1 MDPGEKQKSRRQLVI
16 PAALS
21 VLAVALAWLAGVA
34 LEPYEAISSD
44 LLMRLRCSI
53 GGESLRRS
61 RARSDIVLLAI
72 DAESQDRLG
81 RYGQGRWLSREPF
94 FEQLVFFASR
104 YKPTAVGFDII
115 FQNEEGWVG
124 ADGWVEPGSEPGDEE
139 TRAAIDRGMREGRPL
154 SLPVIRR
161 INRLLARQGNMY
173 LGHCLAEV
181 RDSFPVIAGYSARGG
196 WMNEQAAE
204 IPPWSDS
211 DVSGSSPDGNEE
223 KGERVPFLKDMA
235 IPAAGVRLPPGGFER
250 REYMWNA
257 NLPAR
262 DLLNYASLGFLDGP
276 PDADSVIRRLPMLA
290 GVAYSNRVTGTES
303 RFFVPSL
310 SLAMVMTHLGI
321 PFPIPSG
328 AVEVDFGREIRLKP
342 PRGGLYRIP
351 VDRYGRLNLNY
362 DVLFHDFRHHSI
374 ARFVGI
380 SDGADAAKIGEM
392 YRSHLD
398 GSMVFVGVTLTGV
411 DWGACPVDRKTPRVF
426 MHMVAANNILNQ
438 DFLSYASGPLKAGIL
453 TALAVLCAFLGSV
466 ITGIRVA
473 PAFAAV
479 GAVYAVVVWLCA
491 LTGVVLL
498 PIVVPSLYLVLV
510 ALSVL
515 AWRYLAGERERKRIR
530 GMFSTMVSQQVLRYL
545 EEHPDSFSL
554 RGHSAD
560 ATVLFTDLTGFT
572 EMSERLPPEKLVAIL
587 NSYFTPVTNAVVDAE
602 GYLDK
607 YTGDGIMAVWGAPYP
622 DQRHAA
628 KACSVAL
635 RQREIM
641 RAVNAELAAQTGT
654 TLRVRTGIN
663 SGPVVAGNM
672 GSGRRL
678 QYTVVG
684 DTVNL
689 AARFE
694 PFNKDFGTD
703 IVIGPGTR
711 AAAGDRFV
719 TRRLGRLVVFGKH
732 EVVESYELV
741 GETGAVDDAR
751 LKVIAFYEEALDAF
765 QNRQW
770 ALCVSLI
777 EPLLRECDDAPSRFL
792 LQRAL
797 RFQVSPPPAHWNG
810 EFAREHKQ

>member
-1 MDPGEKQKSRRQLVI
+1 MDTGERQTSGRQLAV
-16 PAALS
+16 PALIS
-21 VLAVALAWLAGVA
+21 VLALAVAWLAGIV

-44 LLMRLRCSI
+44 VLMRMRCSI
-53 GGESLRRS
+53 GGDALRRS

-72 DAESQDRLG
+72 DPESQDRLG
-81 RYGQGRWLSREPF
+81 RYGQGRWLSREPY
-94 FEQLVFFASR
+94 FEQLVFFAAR
-104 YKPTAVGFDII
+104 YKPTAIGFDII
-115 FQNEEGWVG
+115 FQNEEGWVA
-124 ADGWVEPGSEPGDEE
+124 ADGWVEPGAEPADDEI
-139 TRAAIDRGMREGRPL
+139 RAAVDRAMREGKPL

-161 INRLLARQGNMY
+161 LNRLLARQGNMY

-181 RDSFPVIAGYSARGG
+181 RESFPVIAGYSARGG
-196 WMNEQAAE
+196 WLNEQVAE

-211 DVSGSSPDGNEE
+211 DVFGSSADGNEE
-223 KGERVPFLKDMA
+223 KGERIPFLKDMA
-235 IPAAGVRLPPGGFER
+235 IPAGGVRLPPGGFDR
-250 REYMWNA
+250 RDYMWNA

-262 DLLNYASLGFLDGP
+262 DLLNYAALGFLDGP
-276 PDADSVIRRLPMLA
+276 PDADSVIRRLPMVA
-290 GVAYSNRVTGTES
+290 GVAYSNRVTGVEN

-310 SLAMVMTHLGI
+310 SLAMVITHLGI
-321 PFPIPSG
+321 PFPIPAG
-328 AVEVDFGREIRLKP
+328 TVEIDFGREIRLRP
-342 PRGGLYRIP
+342 PRGGVYRIP
-351 VDRYGRLNLNY
+351 VDGYGRLNLNY
-362 DVLFHDFRHHSI
+362 DVLFQDFRQHSM

-380 SDGADAAKIGEM
+380 RDGSDAAKIGEM
-392 YRSHLD
+392 YRSHFD

-438 DFLSYASGPLKAGIL
+438 DFLAAASGLLKTVIMVS
-453 TALAVLCAFLGSV
+453 LAVLCALLGGV

-473 PAFAAV
+473 PAFAV
-479 GAVYAVVVWLCA
+479 LGAVYAVIAWLCA
-491 LTGVVLL
+491 QTGVVLL
-498 PIVVPSLYLVLV
+498 PVVVPLLYLALV

-545 EEHPDSFSL
+545 EEHPESFSL

-641 RAVNAELAAQTGT
+641 RAVNAELAAHTGT

-703 IVIGPGTR
+703 IVIGPATR
-711 AAAGDRFV
+711 EAAGDRFV
-719 TRRLGRLVVFGKH
+719 TRRLGRLVVFGKQ
-732 EVVESYELV
+732 EVVEAYELV

-765 QNRQW
+765 QERQW
-770 ALCVSLI
+770 ALCISLL
-777 EPLLRECDDAPSRFL
+777 EPLLNECDDAPSRFL
-792 LQRAL
+792 LHRAL
-797 RFQVSPPPAHWNG
+797 RFQSSPPGARWHG